1 MVEPELLQ
9 AIQTSPPDREFA
21 VIVTLA
27 EKPDLSAL
35 QGLDPSDLRT
45 QLVTTLKDHAAAQQ
59 PPVLAFLDGIGA
71 RNTRSLWLIDAIATI
86 VNGASIQPL
95 ANLPA
100 VESVRLDE
108 AVTAPQTNY
117 AGATTQAW
125 NLVAVNAPTLW
136 NLGFTGQGIVVA
148 GVDTGVDGNHPALA
162 GKWRGGANGW
172 YDPRGEYTEPYDP
185 GGHGT
190 QTMGL
195 MVGVSSDGL
204 AVGLAPDATWIA
216 AKAFDDAG
224 NASASD
230 LHLSYQWILDP
241 DDDPATDD
249 APNVVNSSWSQSN
262 QGECSTKFQ
271 QDIEIL
277 KLAGIAV
284 AFSAGNY
291 GPATG
296 SDVSPANNANGF
308 AVGAIDVNGDIGLF
322 SSRGPSACDG
332 TIFPEVVAPGIEV
345 ETTDLSFGGID
356 LYAFVTGT
364 SFAAPHVAAGM
375 ALLKQAF
382 PAASIGEI
390 EAALRDSA
398 EDIGAVGADNE
409 FGYGLLDLAGAYD
422 QLNLSPAPSDV
433 DGDGYFSGEDCD
445 DSDPTVFPGA
455 PEIKHDG
462 IDQDCNGYDLTID
475 ITKATY
481 DAQNDRLAAQATS
494 ALGKDAALE
503 LVGYGPMSWNKR
515 KNIWSVSVEPAGG
528 NPGAITVSGPEGA
541 ESGDVSDGGG
551 GGKGG
556 GGGGNKGGKNK

>member
-1 MVEPELLQ
+1 
-9 AIQTSPPDREFA
+9 
-21 VIVTLA
+21 
-27 EKPDLSAL
+27 
-35 QGLDPSDLRT
+35 
-45 QLVTTLKDHAAAQQ
+45 
-59 PPVLAFLDGIGA
+59 
-71 RNTRSLWLIDAIATI
+71 
-86 VNGASIQPL
+86 
-95 ANLPA
+95 
-100 VESVRLDE
+100 
-108 AVTAPQTNY
+108 
-117 AGATTQAW
+117 
-125 NLVAVNAPTLW
+125 
-136 NLGFTGQGIVVA
+136 
-148 GVDTGVDGNHPALA
+148 
-162 GKWRGGANGW
+162 
-172 YDPRGEYTEPYDP
+172 
-185 GGHGT
+185 
-190 QTMGL
+190 
-195 MVGVSSDGL
+195 MVGIRSDGL

-262 QGECSTKFQ
+262 QGECSTEFQ

-291 GPATG
+291 GPAPG

-308 AVGAIDVNGDIGLF
+308 AVGAVDVNGDIGLF

-375 ALLKQAF
+375 VLLKQAF
-382 PAASIGEI
+382 PAASVGEI

-398 EDIGAVGADNE
+398 QDLGAIDADNE
-409 FGYGLLDLAGAYD
+409 YGYGLLDLAGAYD
-422 QLNLSPAPSDV
+422 QLNLSPAPSDA
-433 DGDGYFSGEDCD
+433 DGDGYFSSEDCD

-455 PEIKHDG
+455 PETKHDD

-475 ITKATY
+475 IIKATY
-481 DAQNDRLAAQATS
+481 DAQNDRIAAQATS

-515 KNIWSVSVEPAGG
+515 KNIWSISAEPAGG
-528 NPGAITVSGPEGA
+528 NPGTITVSGVEGA
-541 ESGDVSDGGG
+541 ESGTVSDGGG
-551 GGKGG
+551 KGGG